1 MENAWLPDRLCGKEE
16 ELKSLCWR
24 PRRSLPQSEE
34 ASVTAQ
40 LYYSESCCP
49 GFYLLFDSL
58 LELWT
63 MGNINTFVCFERQL
77 YCFTSLRLIG
87 QITAYFSVDANPRV
101 HCASWRIFSCS
112 GVCVSVCQS
121 DSTLCTDDTFCIYWT
136 VGVSEDGCRKAFS
149 INAECLISS
158 NETGREML
166 LQMFQGTNFHLSSW
180 DYCFL
185 RKTLSFHLES
195 LSHSC
200 APALRF
206 VVILVQSASLA
217 LVPAEVMDGG
227 ESSRSPGWLAVGELT
242 ED

>member
-1 MENAWLPDRLCGKEE
+1 MGKHEFLVYNYSGMENAWLPDRLCGKEE

-58 LELWT
+58 LELCT

-87 QITAYFSVDANPRV
+87 QITAYFSVDANTRV

-112 GVCVSVCQS
+112 VCVCVCLSVRVIQ
-121 DSTLCTDDTFCIYWT
+121 LCARTIHSAFIEQLGCPRT
-136 VGVSEDGCRKAFS
+136 VA
-149 INAECLISS
+149 
-158 NETGREML
+158 GRP
-166 LQMFQGTNFHLSSW
+166 FQ
-180 DYCFL
+180 
-185 RKTLSFHLES
+185 
-195 LSHSC
+195 
-200 APALRF
+200 
-206 VVILVQSASLA
+206 
-217 LVPAEVMDGG
+217 
-227 ESSRSPGWLAVGELT
+227 
-242 ED
+242 